1 MCIRDSY
8 KRTKK
13 IRVGYQHLRTIMHI
27 DQIAKVMVDKTIEEV
42 QIGYDESEITLF
54 LGDGTIIEII
64 VDSIHADVPSLDD

>member
-1 MCIRDSY
+1 
-8 KRTKK
+8 
-13 IRVGYQHLRTIMHI
+13 MHI